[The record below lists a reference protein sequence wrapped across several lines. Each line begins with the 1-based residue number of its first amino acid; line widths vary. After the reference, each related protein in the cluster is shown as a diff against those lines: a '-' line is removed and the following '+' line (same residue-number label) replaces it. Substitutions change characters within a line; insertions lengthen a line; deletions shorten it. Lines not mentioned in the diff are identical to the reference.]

1 MKSTTQFVLGAT
13 GLVLLGAMT
22 AAAALDSAGDRA
34 VLAASIL
41 VLGTQLPAHVLL
53 KAWKR
58 RNDRFL
64 AAMVA
69 GFALRVAV
77 LIAGLFVF
85 ALPGRVEPVP
95 FLAALGGFLVATVIL
110 ESAIEHRRVRMD
122 PAASEPG

>member
-1 MKSTTQFVLGAT
+1 MGAT
-13 GLVLLGAMT
+13 GLVLVGGMT

-34 VLAASIL
+34 VLAAAIL

-58 RNDRFL
+58 RSDRFL

-69 GFALRVAV
+69 GFALRAAV
-77 LIAGLFVF
+77 LIAALVLF

-95 FLAALGGFLVATVIL
+95 FLAALGGFLVATVIM
-110 ESAIEHRRVRMD
+110 ESAIEHRRVRTD
-122 PAASEPG
+122 SAVSEAG